1 MLRKSKDLLSIS
13 INEGNTYDICE
24 LKHLRNEN
32 SCRVIIG
39 HININSIRN
48 KFESL
53 VKYLGNK
60 LDMVSESKI
69 DGTFLESQ
77 FLTEGI
83 FTLYRLDRTAMDRG
97 ILL

>member
-1 MLRKSKDLLSIS
+1 
-13 INEGNTYDICE
+13 
-24 LKHLRNEN
+24 
-32 SCRVIIG
+32 
-39 HININSIRN
+39 
-48 KFESL
+48 
-53 VKYLGNK
+53 
-60 LDMVSESKI
+60 MVSESKI